1 MRNKTLGAMR
11 IRRAASK
18 SWMETWREKRQTI
31 GRLCADNEKAMC
43 PRGHFQTPG
52 SET

>member
-1 MRNKTLGAMR
+1 MRNKTLWAR
-11 IRRAASK
+11 CIRRAASE
-18 SWMETWREKRQTI
+18 SRMETRREKRQTI